1 MKKIAALV
9 PVKSF
14 SRRVPNKNMQE
25 INGSSLFERKVKQLL
40 LSNLIDDV
48 YVGSES
54 EEILDIASTLGAIPI
69 RRSAYACNEELA
81 SANAMILD
89 FASKI
94 TADIGVW
101 AHCTNPFIYA
111 AEYDAALKLYV
122 SKKEPYDSL
131 VSVTKI
137 QSHLWSKYGFP
148 LNFNPQSSRHPFA
161 SELDSVFFQNGGIFI
176 QNMDG
181 FLANS
186 YFYGSYPIK
195 FELSE
200 LAGFDINTLDELKIA
215 QLLAPWLD
223 EKSKF

>member
-1 MKKIAALV
+1 
-9 PVKSF
+9 
-14 SRRVPNKNMQE
+14 MQE
-25 INGSSLFERKVKQLL
+25 I
-40 LSNLIDDV
+40 
-48 YVGSES
+48 
-54 EEILDIASTLGAIPI
+54 
-69 RRSAYACNEELA
+69 SA
-81 SANAMILD
+81 D
-89 FASKI
+89 F
-94 TADIGVW
+94 GVW

-111 AEYDAALKLYV
+111 SDYDEALRLYIQ
-122 SKKEPYDSL
+122 KKEPYDSL

-161 SELDSVFFQNGGIFI
+161 SELDSVYFQNGGIFI

-200 LAGFDINTLDELKIA
+200 LTGFDINTLDELKIA